1 MVMLARCISKQW
13 LSKYVYGSLRD
24 ITPTPL
30 LPPSPFLYLQQR
42 IKNFSFPE
50 QYDMNF
56 SKLCLYFFLP
66 SAPHL
71 VFFSSSAPSPPPKK
85 RKKLAKKAYFYSL
98 VFFAEENYWTQFL
111 RKFRG
116 EKCCEYFWDILVKKW
131 IDHRGHL
138 KILPVN
144 T

>member
-85 RKKLAKKAYFYSL
+85 KEKSWQRKHIFILWSSLRKKTIGLSSYGNL
-98 VFFAEENYWTQFL
+98 EEKSVVNIFGTSSSKNGL
-111 RKFRG
+111 TT
-116 EKCCEYFWDILVKKW
+116 EDI
-131 IDHRGHL
+131 
-138 KILPVN
+138 
-144 T
+144 